1 MKRISMM
8 TALLLMAVM
17 SLQAQSLQGKWT
29 ANAEKDADGD
39 TSKLVLIFNQG
50 NKAQMEM
57 QMEHNEPEVGSFT
70 CTMILP
76 GTYQQKGN
84 KVTLNYQVNQSTVRL
99 DKMRLVGEY
108 AQAIEKNPETKKAV
122 ESMMQAEMD
131 KELKKQFKDE
141 VPFDGELTIKKLTNT
156 TLELDDD
163 GDTMVFT
170 RVH

>member
-1 MKRISMM
+1 MTMK
-8 TALLLMAVM
+8 
-17 SLQAQSLQGKWT
+17 K
-29 ANAEKDADGD
+29 
-39 TSKLVLIFNQG
+39 
-50 NKAQMEM
+50 
-57 QMEHNEPEVGSFT
+57 
-70 CTMILP
+70 
-76 GTYQQKGN
+76 
-84 KVTLNYQVNQSTVRL
+84 QVNQSNVRL

-122 ESMMQAEMD
+122 ESMMQEEMD
-131 KELKKQFKDE
+131 KEIKKQFKDE

>member
-29 ANAEKDADGD
+29 ANVEKDADGD

-57 QMEHNEPEVGSFT
+57 QHNEPEVGSFT

-84 KVTLNYQVNQSTVRL
+84 KVTLNYQVNQSTDR
-99 DKMRLVGEY
+99 M
-108 AQAIEKNPETKKAV
+108 T
-122 ESMMQAEMD
+122 
-131 KELKKQFKDE
+131 
-141 VPFDGELTIKKLTNT
+141 
-156 TLELDDD
+156 
-163 GDTMVFT
+163 
-170 RVH
+170 